1 MTLARR
7 AARKGHVFLA
17 DADCLPQTLA
27 VLRTRAEPLGI
38 HLVVEPVTAEAIA
51 RTDDLFGVLLQFPGA
66 SGVIRDP
73 APLIEAA
80 HARGALAAVAAD
92 PLALTLLRPPGEAGA
107 DVAVGST
114 QRFGVPLWFGGPHA
128 GYIAVSDA
136 LKRQLPGRLVGVS
149 VDAAGRPAYRLA
161 LQAREQHIRREKATS
176 NICTAQVLLAV
187 TAAMYA
193 AYHGPDGLA
202 AIARGAHRSAAVLAA
217 TLRDF
222 GHRTGAGDFFDTIRI
237 HFAGGRD
244 EAAHALERARVAGYN
259 LYLAPDD
266 ALQVSCDETTTDER
280 LRELVAA
287 LCFVEDPADVELAEP
302 SGAGAGLPGELG
314 RTSEFLTHPVF
325 REHRSETAMLRYLRR
340 LSDFDIALDR
350 SMIPLGSCTMKL
362 NAAAEM
368 EPISWPEFAR
378 VHPLAPAA
386 QAGGYLELIESLE
399 LRLARLTGY
408 DAVSVQPNA
417 GSQGELAGLLAI
429 RGYHASR
436 GEEGRDVCL
445 IPESAHGTNAA
456 SAVLAGLRVVV
467 VRCDSGGAVDL
478 GDLRAK
484 LAAHEGHVAAIMIT
498 YPSTAG
504 VYEQNVSDICAAVH
518 AAGGQVYIDGAN
530 LNALVGVANLPAFG
544 ADVSHLNLHKTFCIP
559 HGGGGPGVGPVAV
572 RAHLA
577 GFLPGRGDVG
587 PVAAA
592 PYGSAG
598 ILPISWAYVAM
609 MGAAGLRQATQ
620 VAVLSANYVAKRL
633 APHYPV
639 LYTGRNGLVAHECVI
654 DLRPLARDTGITV
667 DDVAKRLIDYGFHAP
682 TMSFPV
688 AGTLMIEPTESENLP
703 EIDRFCDAMIAIRAE
718 IARVASGEYD
728 ALDNPLKNAPHTAE
742 MLIAG
747 EWKHPYDAE
756 QAAYP
761 PGVDRRAKYWPPV
774 RRIDQA
780 YGDRNLVCACPPP
793 EAIQVVV
800 ERLAADMHAPALL
813 RAPLRPGRG
822 TGRRCGARSA
832 GGGRARWG
840 RAWLLAGDGVVV
852 EFGEV
857 RRQAQRDH
865 ALLLPG
871 VGAGDHG
878 HRQDVAAVHR
888 QVRDAGRHVHE
899 VPGPDHGALHQAL
912 AVPDLGFAADRV
924 DGGLVP
930 FVDVRH
936 APGSRRNRHQVQA
949 QPLGARGLAA
959 HAGGQAHALLAV
971 IAAAG
976 TDDDDVARLAGGHG
990 GRVERPLPY
999 IAYSEHLTISY
1010 P

>member
-1 MTLARR
+1 MTDFAVRHIGPTSAEQRHMLDSLGYSSLDELTAAALPEGTPAAGLRLPDPLTETGALAELRRMAGRNHVLTSMIGLGYYDTITPAVIRRNVLENPAWYTAYTPYQPEISQGRLEALLNFQTMVADLTALPWAGASLLDEATAAAEAMTLARR
-7 AARKGHVFLA
+7 VTRKGHVFLA

-27 VLRTRAEPLGI
+27 VLHTRAEPLGI
-38 HLVVEPVTAEAIA
+38 HLVVEPVTAEAIE
-51 RTDDLFGVLLQFPGA
+51 RQGDDLFGVLLQFPGA

-92 PLALTLLRPPGEAGA
+92 LLALTLLRPPGEAGA

-114 QRFGVPLWFGGPHA
+114 QRFGVPMWFGGPHA
-128 GYIAVSDA
+128 GYMAVSDA

-149 VDAAGRPAYRLA
+149 VDADGRPAYRLA

-222 GHRTGAGDFFDTIRI
+222 GHRTGGGDFFDTIRI
-237 HFAGGRD
+237 AFADGRE
-244 EAAHALERARVAGYN
+244 EAAHALDRARAAGYN
-259 LYLAPDD
+259 LYLAPDG
-266 ALQVSCDETTTDER
+266 ALQVSCDETTTDEQ

-287 LCFVEDPADVELAEP
+287 LCFVDRPQDVSLDEDAPDV
-302 SGAGAGLPGELG
+302 LPGALR

-325 REHRSETAMLRYLRR
+325 REHRSETGMLRYLRR
-340 LSDFDIALDR
+340 LADFDIALDR

-368 EPISWPEFAR
+368 EPVSWPEFAR
-378 VHPLAPAA
+378 MHPFAPAS

-436 GEEGRDVCL
+436 GEEQRDVCL

-456 SAVLAGLRVVV
+456 SAVLAGLRVTVV
-467 VRCDSGGAVDL
+467 KCDAAGAVDL
-478 GDLRAK
+478 ADLHAK
-484 LAAHEGHVAAIMIT
+484 LEAHDGHVAAIMIT

-504 VYEQNVSDICAAVH
+504 VYEQNVTEICAAVH

-530 LNALVGVANLPAFG
+530 LNALVGVATLPSFG

-577 GFLPGRGDVG
+577 DFLPGRGSAG

-609 MGAAGLRQATQ
+609 MGADGLRQATQ
-620 VAVLSANYVAKRL
+620 VAVLSANYVARRL

-654 DLRPLARDTGITV
+654 DLRPLARETGAQQARIGV
-667 DDVAKRLIDYGFHAP
+667 EDVAKRLIDYGFHAP

-688 AGTLMIEPTESENLP
+688 AGTLMIEPTESESLA
-703 EIDRFCDAMIAIRAE
+703 ELDRFCEAMIAIRAE
-718 IARVASGEYD
+718 IERVASGEYD
-728 ALDNPLKNAPHTAE
+728 AHDNPLKNAPHTAE

-747 EWKHPYDAE
+747 EWKHPYDAVE
-756 QAAYP
+756 AAYP
-761 PGVDRRAKYWPPV
+761 DGVDRRAKYWPPV
-774 RRIDQA
+774 RRVDQA
-780 YGDRNLVCACPPP
+780 YGDRNLVCSCPPP
-793 EAIQVVV
+793 EAF
-800 ERLAADMHAPALL
+800 
-813 RAPLRPGRG
+813 
-822 TGRRCGARSA
+822 A
-832 GGGRARWG
+832 G
-840 RAWLLAGDGVVV
+840 
-852 EFGEV
+852 
-857 RRQAQRDH
+857 
-865 ALLLPG
+865 
-871 VGAGDHG
+871 
-878 HRQDVAAVHR
+878 
-888 QVRDAGRHVHE
+888 
-899 VPGPDHGALHQAL
+899 
-912 AVPDLGFAADRV
+912 
-924 DGGLVP
+924 
-930 FVDVRH
+930 
-936 APGSRRNRHQVQA
+936 
-949 QPLGARGLAA
+949 
-959 HAGGQAHALLAV
+959 
-971 IAAAG
+971 
-976 TDDDDVARLAGGHG
+976 
-990 GRVERPLPY
+990 
-999 IAYSEHLTISY
+999 
-1010 P
+1010 